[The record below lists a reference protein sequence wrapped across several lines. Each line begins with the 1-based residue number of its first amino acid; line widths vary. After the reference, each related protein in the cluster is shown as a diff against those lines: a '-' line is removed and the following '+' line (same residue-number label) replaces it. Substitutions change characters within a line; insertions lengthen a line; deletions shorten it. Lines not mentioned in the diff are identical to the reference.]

1 MCRTSLLAGAL
12 FLVGCRDDWFFLE
25 AKAVAVCQHL
35 PGQRF
40 QVPADVREQYAR
52 LPPAMQQGLE
62 LERTFDFDVKAELP
76 PEAGAMLEA
85 HFALTSVRLTTVNA
99 ADDLG
104 FVDEAHVQLQPQPS
118 SGLAARVFDYVR
130 TEAAPRS
137 IHWSGEAFDVAAYVQ
152 SGHLEYTV
160 SLVGSLPPG
169 DVLVDLDACAEVAV
183 KLDYL

>member
-1 MCRTSLLAGAL
+1 MCRISLLAGAL
-12 FLVGCRDDWFFLE
+12 FLVGCSADPFFLE

-40 QVPADVREQYAR
+40 RVPADVREQYAR

-62 LERTFDFDVKAELP
+62 FERTFDFDVKAELP
-76 PEAGAMLEA
+76 PETGAMLEA
-85 HFALTSVRLTTVNA
+85 HFALTSVRMTTVNA
-99 ADDLG
+99 TDDLG
-104 FVDEAHVQLQPQPS
+104 FVDEAQLQVQPQAS
-118 SGLAARVFDYVR
+118 SGLVARVFDYAR

-137 IHWSGEAFDVAAYVQ
+137 IHWSGEAFDVAAYMQ
-152 SGHLEYTV
+152 SGHLTYTV

-169 DVLVDLDACAEVAV
+169 DVLVDIDACAEVAV